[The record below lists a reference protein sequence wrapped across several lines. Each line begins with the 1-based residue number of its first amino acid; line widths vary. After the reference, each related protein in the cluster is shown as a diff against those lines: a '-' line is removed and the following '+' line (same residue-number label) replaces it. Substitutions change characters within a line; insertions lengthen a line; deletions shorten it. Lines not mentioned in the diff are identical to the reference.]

1 MALENKHFTQNIH
14 KLIYHVYNLQNKYT
28 SFSSVLF
35 LKKKKNYMTG
45 NFVFNMISCIA
56 LKAWNSTGL
65 LKKICGYTF
74 LEE

>member
-1 MALENKHFTQNIH
+1 M
-14 KLIYHVYNLQNKYT
+14 YHVYNLQNKYT

-35 LKKKKNYMTG
+35 LEKKKNYMTG

-56 LKAWNSTGL
+56 LKSLEEQSL

-74 LEE
+74 LEEWNPK